1 MPANRRALILESC
14 LLCDRL
20 APARLPLVRSPEL
33 TGHEKA
39 PAQRR
44 IAPVCVRCHDLL
56 ERAGARGL
64 IETESGARWTL
75 AAALDQAQPAPH
87 ATPA

>member
-33 TGHEKA
+33 SE
-39 PAQRR
+39 RR
-44 IAPVCVRCHDLL
+44 ERPLPV
-56 ERAGARGL
+56 AR
-64 IETESGARWTL
+64 
-75 AAALDQAQPAPH
+75 
-87 ATPA
+87 

>member
-1 MPANRRALILESC
+1 MPSSRRALILESC

-20 APARLPLVRSPEL
+20 APARLPLIRSPEL

-44 IAPVCVRCHDLL
+44 LAPVCARCYTLL
-56 ERAGARGL
+56 RRAGARGVV
-64 IETESGARWTL
+64 ETESGARWTL
-75 AAALDQAQPAPH
+75 ASALAPAE
-87 ATPA
+87 PASVSPA

>member
-39 PAQRR
+39 PAQHR
-44 IAPVCVRCHDLL
+44 IVPVCARCNALL

-75 AAALDQAQPAPH
+75 AAALEQPAPLSVN
-87 ATPA
+87 A

>member
-1 MPANRRALILESC
+1 MPASRRALILESC

-20 APARLPLVRSPEL
+20 APARLPLLRSPEL
-33 TGHEKA
+33 SGHERA

-44 IAPVCVRCHDLL
+44 VAPVCARCHDLL
-56 ERAGARGL
+56 QRAGPRGL

-75 AAALDQAQPAPH
+75 ATAETAPAP
-87 ATPA
+87 APPPA

>member
-20 APARLPLVRSPEL
+20 APARLPLIRSPEL
-33 TGHEKA
+33 SGHDKA

-44 IAPVCVRCHDLL
+44 VVPVCARCNDLL

-75 AAALDQAQPAPH
+75 ASAL
-87 ATPA
+87 TPAEPVPVSPT